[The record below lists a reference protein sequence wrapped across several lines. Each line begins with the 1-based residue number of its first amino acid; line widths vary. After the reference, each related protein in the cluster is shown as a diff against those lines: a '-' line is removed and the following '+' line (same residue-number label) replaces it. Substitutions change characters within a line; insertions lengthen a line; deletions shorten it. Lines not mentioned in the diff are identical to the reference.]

1 MKKKPQQPK
10 QTVQIVAHYLIPTY
24 NLYGNVARSHII
36 KSCYG
41 DQEADV
47 NVWLV
52 KALLGDEEHSFAASF
67 GQQRLLYDMQYH
79 IAKNNLQR
87 EHFKQ
92 GMIYINNIINMSK
105 DADFECVAGDGLKA
119 VVVKYLD
126 DMHAIYNLAQAKLV
140 AGVLR

>member
-52 KALLGDEEHSFAASF
+52 KALPGDESRSVFASLV
-67 GQQRLLYDMQYH
+67 QERCICDIQKRLTTNKSYRAAYDTSINCLDDIIMMNRDPEYECGVGDS
-79 IAKNNLQR
+79 LR
-87 EHFKQ
+87 EVT
-92 GMIYINNIINMSK
+92 
-105 DADFECVAGDGLKA
+105 A
-119 VVVKYLD
+119 KYLD
-126 DMHAIYNLAQAKLV
+126 ELNVIYNLKCAKLV
-140 AGVLR
+140 AGIAK